1 MLVVTGLAHWLAHS
15 GRSASNTWSDPCRS
29 GYLTCISWAEAARS
43 SWAAGVAFGRPHSY
57 TWFWGRG
64 RGWGAIG
71 GLFCRPWLISAIND
85 RARYPGKLQSNE
97 RSSHE
102 MRLESS
108 RDQRSQDEE
117 FSSGLQYGRSS
128 GCNGRQGGIERKVHT
143 GN

>member
-1 MLVVTGLAHWLAHS
+1 MLAVTGLAHWLAHS

-29 GYLTCISWAEAARS
+29 GYLTCISWAEAERS
-43 SWAAGVAFGRPHSY
+43 SWAAGVACGRRHSY

-85 RARYPGKLQSNE
+85 RARYPGKLQRNE
-97 RSSHE
+97 CSSHE

-108 RDQRSQDEE
+108 REVAGRGIQ
-117 FSSGLQYGRSS
+117 FRSS
-128 GCNGRQGGIERKVHT
+128 VRSKLEMQWSPGRDRKEVPY
-143 GN
+143 G